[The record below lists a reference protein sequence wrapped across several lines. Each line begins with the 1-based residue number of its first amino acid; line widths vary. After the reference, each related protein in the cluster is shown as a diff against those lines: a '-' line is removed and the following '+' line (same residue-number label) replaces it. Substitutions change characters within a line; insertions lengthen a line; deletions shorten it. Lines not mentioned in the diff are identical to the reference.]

1 MNRPRISAFLLT
13 LVILAAGAALVIY
26 PQEVSAAVR
35 ANLTLCADTLLPNLF
50 PFFVLSALI
59 IKAELFRPF
68 ERVLEPLM
76 RYAFHLPGNC
86 ASALVL
92 GLVGGYPTGAKT
104 TAELYRSGR
113 CSRDEAQ
120 RLLSFCNNCGPAF
133 LFGVVGCGI
142 FGHPRYA
149 LLLAGIHYAAALLTG
164 LIMNRCAPIPSARQ
178 RPHSAPVTPLAAA
191 FVESVTGSLRAM
203 LDLCSFVLCFGAIT
217 RLVSLS
223 GLPAKAADLLLPFLT
238 PQVGE
243 TFLLGLL
250 EMTHGVTAITDETLP
265 MRLILTVGLLG
276 WGGLS
281 VHCQVLALL
290 RDTDLSAVSYLK
302 GKLLHAVFSMF
313 LIWGILRGVEIIC
326 MAAGCSLLFLPCRGA
341 KKSSGKSAKGIV

>member
-1 MNRPRISAFLLT
+1 MNRARISSFLLT
-13 LVILAAGAALVIY
+13 IVVLAAGAALVIY

-59 IKAELFRPF
+59 IRGELFRPF
-68 ERVLEPLM
+68 ERMLEPLM
-76 RYAFHLPGNC
+76 RYAFHLPGSC

-104 TAELYRSGR
+104 AAELYRSSR

-133 LFGVVGCGI
+133 LFGVVGGGM
-142 FGHPRYA
+142 FGHPRYG
-149 LLLAGIHYAAALLTG
+149 LLLAGVHYAAALLTG
-164 LIMNRCAPIPSARQ
+164 VIMNRCAPIPAGRQ
-178 RPHSAPVTPLAAA
+178 QSHSAPQTPLAAA
-191 FVESVTGSLRAM
+191 FVESVTGALRAM

-217 RLVSLS
+217 KLFSLS
-223 GLPAKAADLLLPFLT
+223 GFPAIVAGLLFPFLT
-238 PQVGE
+238 LQAGE
-243 TFLLGLL
+243 NFLMGLL
-250 EMTHGVTAITDETLP
+250 EMTHGVTAITDETLS
-265 MRLILTVGLLG
+265 MRLILTAGLLG
-276 WGGLS
+276 WGGVS

-290 RDTDLSAVSYLK
+290 RDTDLSATSYLK
-302 GKLLHAVFSMF
+302 GKLIHAVFSMF
-313 LIWGILRGVEIIC
+313 LMRGLLYGMEMVC
-326 MAAGCSLLFLPCRGA
+326 LAAGCSLLFLPCRGA